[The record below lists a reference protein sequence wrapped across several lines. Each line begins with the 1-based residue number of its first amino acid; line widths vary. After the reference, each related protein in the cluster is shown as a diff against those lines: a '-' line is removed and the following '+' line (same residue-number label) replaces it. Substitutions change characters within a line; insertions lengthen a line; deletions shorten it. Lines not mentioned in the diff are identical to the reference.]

1 MRRKSIGAGVAGVIA
16 SVAFAVALAG
26 PASASGPG
34 LFTASPSNLNCGAQL
49 AGGVYGCGSVTF
61 TNTTSQPL
69 TIIGDNVEITGPNAR
84 DFGYLGSVG
93 NIACASGVTIQP
105 GEFCGVNVLFT
116 PTATGR
122 RSATLNLFDGTSD
135 EPERIRV
142 VGRGL

>member
-16 SVAFAVALAG
+16 SVAFAVALVG

-34 LFTASPSNLNCGAQL
+34 LFTASPSNLNCGAHL
-49 AGGVYGCGSVTF
+49 AGGVYGCGSVIF

-69 TIIGDNVEITGPNAR
+69 TIIGDNVEITGPNAG

-93 NIACASGVTIQP
+93 DAACASGVTIPP
-105 GEFCGVNVLFT
+105 GESCGVNVIFR
-116 PTATGR
+116 PSATGR